1 MRSREHHCAAG
12 KTLVSVLMSYLLLV
26 SPLWATTI
34 LGMNIDEVAQGA
46 ELIFEGE
53 VVEHN
58 VRENAAGMIV
68 TYVTFRIEELIKG
81 EYDEPLLELKFT
93 GGRLGGQIMEISGL
107 RIPSPNEEGIY
118 FVESVNRNL
127 VNPLLGWSQ
136 GHYLIYEESGERR
149 VSTVSDRPVTDVLS
163 TRSVPIALRKPVSVI
178 DGDTDPA
185 TGVVASSDTPGP
197 DQALTTESFKAK
209 IRALIDR

>member
-1 MRSREHHCAAG
+1 MHFRERYDVAYR
-12 KTLVSVLMSYLLLV
+12 TLISVLMSCLLMV
-26 SPLWATTI
+26 SPLGATTI

-46 ELIFEGE
+46 EIIFEGK

-58 VRENAAGMIV
+58 VRENDMGMIV

-81 EYDEPLLELKFT
+81 EYDEQLLELKFT
-93 GGRLGGQIMEISGL
+93 GGRLDEQIMEVSGL

-136 GHYLIYEESGERR
+136 GHYLIYEQNGERR
-149 VSTVSDRPVTDVLS
+149 VSTVNNRPVTNVLS
-163 TRSVPIALRKPVSVI
+163 TQSVPVALRRPVNII

-185 TGVVASSDTPGP
+185 TGVVAPSQILDS

-209 IRALIDR
+209 VRALFDN

>member
-12 KTLVSVLMSYLLLV
+12 KTFVSVLMSYLLLV

-149 VSTVSDRPVTDVLS
+149 VSTVNDKPVTDVLS

>member
-1 MRSREHHCAAG
+1 MRSRERHCAAG

-26 SPLWATTI
+26 SPLGATTI

-58 VRENAAGMIV
+58 VRENAAGMLV

-93 GGRLGGQIMEISGL
+93 GGRLGRQIMEISGL

-149 VSTVSDRPVTDVLS
+149 VSTVNDRPVTDVLS
-163 TRSVPIALRKPVSVI
+163 TQSVPVALRNPVSVI

-185 TGVVASSDTPGP
+185 TGVVASSDSPGP
-197 DQALTTESFKAK
+197 QQALTTESFKAK

>member
-149 VSTVSDRPVTDVLS
+149 VSTVNDRPVTDVLS

>member
-1 MRSREHHCAAG
+1 MRFRERYCAAN
-12 KTLVSVLMSYLLLV
+12 KTLVSVLMSYILLV
-26 SPLWATTI
+26 SPLEATTI

-46 ELIFEGE
+46 ELIFEGK

-58 VRENAAGMIV
+58 VRENASGMIV

-93 GGRLGGQIMEISGL
+93 GGRLGRQIMEISGL

-136 GHYLIYEESGERR
+136 GHYLIYEQSGERR
-149 VSTVSDRPVTDVLS
+149 VSTVNDRPVTDVLS
-163 TRSVPIALRKPVSVI
+163 TQSVPVALRKPVSVI
-178 DGDTDPA
+178 DGDTAPA
-185 TGVVASSDTPGP
+185 TGAVAPSETLDP
-197 DQALTTESFKAK
+197 DQALTAELFKAK

>member
-46 ELIFEGE
+46 ELIFEGK

-149 VSTVSDRPVTDVLS
+149 VSTVNDRPVTDVLS
-163 TRSVPIALRKPVSVI
+163 TQSVPVALRKPVSVI

>member
-1 MRSREHHCAAG
+1 MRFRERKCAAD
-12 KTLVSVLMSYLLLV
+12 KTLVSALMSCLLLV
-26 SPLWATTI
+26 SPLGATTI

-46 ELIFEGE
+46 EVIFEGK

-58 VRENAAGMIV
+58 VRENDAGMIV

-81 EYDEPLLELKFT
+81 EYDEHLLELKFT
-93 GGRLGGQIMEISGL
+93 GGRLGGQIMEVSGL

-136 GHYLIYEESGERR
+136 GHYLIYEQNGVRR
-149 VSTVSDRPVTDVLS
+149 VSTVSERPVTDVLS
-163 TRSVPIALRKPVSVI
+163 TQSVPVVLRRPVSVI

-185 TGVVASSDTPGP
+185 TGVVAPSQTLDSDR
-197 DQALTTESFKAK
+197 ALTTESFKAK
-209 IRALIDR
+209 IRALVDN

>member
-1 MRSREHHCAAG
+1 MRSRERLCAAN
-12 KTLVSVLMSYLLLV
+12 KTLISILMSYLLLV
-26 SPLWATTI
+26 IPLGATTI

-46 ELIFEGE
+46 ELIFEGK

-136 GHYLIYEESGERR
+136 GHYLIYEESGQRR
-149 VSTVSDRPVTDVLS
+149 VSTVNDRPVTDVLS
-163 TRSVPIALRKPVSVI
+163 TQSVPVALRKPVSVI
-178 DGDTDPA
+178 DGDTEPA
-185 TGVVASSDTPGP
+185 TGVVVSSDSPDP

>member
-58 VRENAAGMIV
+58 VRENAAGMLV

-149 VSTVSDRPVTDVLS
+149 VSTVNDRPVTDVLS

>member
-1 MRSREHHCAAG
+1 MHFTERYYVVYR
-12 KTLVSVLMSYLLLV
+12 TLVSALMSCLLLV
-26 SPLWATTI
+26 SPLGATTI

-46 ELIFEGE
+46 EIIFEGK

-58 VRENAAGMIV
+58 VRENDMGMIV

-81 EYDEPLLELKFT
+81 EYGEQLLELKFT
-93 GGRLGGQIMEISGL
+93 GGRLDEQIMEVSGL

-136 GHYLIYEESGERR
+136 GHYLIYEQNGE
-149 VSTVSDRPVTDVLS
+149 LS
-163 TRSVPIALRKPVSVI
+163 
-178 DGDTDPA
+178 
-185 TGVVASSDTPGP
+185 
-197 DQALTTESFKAK
+197 
-209 IRALIDR
+209 LIHI

>member
-118 FVESVNRNL
+118 FVQSVNRNL

-149 VSTVSDRPVTDVLS
+149 VSTVNDRPVTDVLS

>member
-1 MRSREHHCAAG
+1 MRSRERLCAAN
-12 KTLVSVLMSYLLLV
+12 KTLISILMSYLLLV
-26 SPLWATTI
+26 IPLGATTI

-46 ELIFEGE
+46 DLIFEGK

-81 EYDEPLLELKFT
+81 EYDETLLELKFT

-149 VSTVSDRPVTDVLS
+149 VSTVNDRPVTDVLS
-163 TRSVPIALRKPVSVI
+163 TQSVPVALRKPVSVI

>member
-1 MRSREHHCAAG
+1 MRFRERYCAAN

-46 ELIFEGE
+46 ELIFEGK

-93 GGRLGGQIMEISGL
+93 GGRLGERIMEVSGL
-107 RIPSPNEEGIY
+107 RIPRPNEEGIY

-136 GHYLIYEESGERR
+136 GHYLIYEQNGERR
-149 VSTVSDRPVTDVLS
+149 VSTINDRPVTDILS
-163 TRSVPIALRKPVSVI
+163 TQSVPVALRRPVSVI

-185 TGVVASSDTPGP
+185 TGVVASSQTLDSAQG
-197 DQALTTESFKAK
+197 LTTESFKAK
-209 IRALIDR
+209 IRALVDN

>member
-53 VVEHN
+53 VVERN
-58 VRENAAGMIV
+58 VLDNAAGMIV

-149 VSTVSDRPVTDVLS
+149 VSTVNDRPVTDVLS

>member
-12 KTLVSVLMSYLLLV
+12 KTFVSVLMSYLLLV

-46 ELIFEGE
+46 ELIFEGK

-58 VRENAAGMIV
+58 VRENTAGMIV

-81 EYDEPLLELKFT
+81 QYDEPLLELKFT
-93 GGRLGGQIMEISGL
+93 GGSLGGQIMEISGL

-149 VSTVSDRPVTDVLS
+149 VSTVNDKPVTDVLS

>member
-1 MRSREHHCAAG
+1 MRFRERLCAAN
-12 KTLVSVLMSYLLLV
+12 KTLISILMSYLLLV
-26 SPLWATTI
+26 IPLGATTI
-34 LGMNIDEVAQGA
+34 LGMNIDEVAQDA
-46 ELIFEGE
+46 ELIFEGK

-58 VRENAAGMIV
+58 VRENAAGMID
-68 TYVTFRIEELIKG
+68 TYVTFRIQELIKG

-136 GHYLIYEESGERR
+136 GHYLIYEQDGERK
-149 VSTVSDRPVTDVLS
+149 VSTVNDRPVTDVLS
-163 TRSVPIALRKPVSVI
+163 TQSVPVALRRPVSVI

-185 TGVVASSDTPGP
+185 TGVVAPSETLDP

>member
-1 MRSREHHCAAG
+1 MHFREGNCTADKA
-12 KTLVSVLMSYLLLV
+12 LISVLMSCLLLV
-26 SPLWATTI
+26 SPLGATTI

-46 ELIFEGE
+46 ELIFEGK

-93 GGRLGGQIMEISGL
+93 GGRLGRHTMEVSGL
-107 RIPSPNEEGIY
+107 RIPSTNEEGIY

-136 GHYLIYEESGERR
+136 GHYLIYEQNGERR
-149 VSTVSDRPVTDVLS
+149 VRTVNDRPVTDILS
-163 TRSVPIALRKPVSVI
+163 TQSVPIALRRPVSVI
-178 DGDTDPA
+178 DGDTEPA
-185 TGVVASSDTPGP
+185 TGVVAPSQILDP

-209 IRALIDR
+209 IRALVDN

>member
-12 KTLVSVLMSYLLLV
+12 KTFVSVLMSYLLLV

-149 VSTVSDRPVTDVLS
+149 VSTVNDRPVTDVLS
-163 TRSVPIALRKPVSVI
+163 TQSVPVALRKPVSVI
-178 DGDTDPA
+178 DGDTEPA
-185 TGVVASSDTPGP
+185 TGVVVSSDSPDP

>member
-12 KTLVSVLMSYLLLV
+12 KTFVSVLMSYLLLV
-26 SPLWATTI
+26 SPLGATTI

-46 ELIFEGE
+46 ELIFEGK

-149 VSTVSDRPVTDVLS
+149 VSTVNDRPVTDVLS

>member
-1 MRSREHHCAAG
+1 MRSRERLCAAN
-12 KTLVSVLMSYLLLV
+12 KTLISILMSYLLLV
-26 SPLWATTI
+26 IPLGATTI

-46 ELIFEGE
+46 ELIFEGK

-81 EYDEPLLELKFT
+81 EYDETLLELKFT

-136 GHYLIYEESGERR
+136 GHYLIYEQDGERK
-149 VSTVSDRPVTDVLS
+149 VSTVNDRPVTDVLS
-163 TRSVPIALRKPVSVI
+163 TQSVPVALRKPVSVI
-178 DGDTDPA
+178 DGDTEPA
-185 TGVVASSDTPGP
+185 TGVVVSSDSPDP

>member
-26 SPLWATTI
+26 SPLGATTI

-46 ELIFEGE
+46 ELIFEGK

-149 VSTVSDRPVTDVLS
+149 VSTVNDRPVTDVLS
-163 TRSVPIALRKPVSVI
+163 TQSVPVALRKPVSVI

>member
-1 MRSREHHCAAG
+1 MRSRERLCTAN
-12 KTLVSVLMSYLLLV
+12 KTLISILMSYLLLV
-26 SPLWATTI
+26 VPLGATTI
-34 LGMNIDEVAQGA
+34 LGMNIDEVAQDA
-46 ELIFEGE
+46 ELIFEGK

-81 EYDEPLLELKFT
+81 EYDETLLELKFT

-136 GHYLIYEESGERR
+136 GHYLIYEQNGERK
-149 VSTVSDRPVTDVLS
+149 VSTVNDRPVTDVLS
-163 TRSVPIALRKPVSVI
+163 TQSVPVALRRPVSVI

-185 TGVVASSDTPGP
+185 AGVVAPSETLHP
-197 DQALTTESFKAK
+197 DQALTTDSFKAK

>member
-1 MRSREHHCAAG
+1 MRFRERYCAAN

-46 ELIFEGE
+46 ELIFEGK

-81 EYDEPLLELKFT
+81 EYDEQLLELKFT
-93 GGRLGGQIMEISGL
+93 GGRLGERIMEVSGL
-107 RIPSPNEEGIY
+107 RIPRPNEEGIY

-136 GHYLIYEESGERR
+136 GHYLIYEQNGERR
-149 VSTVSDRPVTDVLS
+149 VSTINDRPVTDILS
-163 TRSVPIALRKPVSVI
+163 TQSVPVALRRPVSVI

-185 TGVVASSDTPGP
+185 TGVVASSQTLDSAQG
-197 DQALTTESFKAK
+197 LTTESFKAK
-209 IRALIDR
+209 IRALFDN

>member
-149 VSTVSDRPVTDVLS
+149 VSTVNDRPVTDVLS
-163 TRSVPIALRKPVSVI
+163 TQSVPVALRKPVSVI

-185 TGVVASSDTPGP
+185 TGVVASSDSPGP
-197 DQALTTESFKAK
+197 QQALTTESFKAK

>member
-12 KTLVSVLMSYLLLV
+12 KTFVSVLMSYLLLV

-149 VSTVSDRPVTDVLS
+149 VSTVNDKPVTDVLS
-163 TRSVPIALRKPVSVI
+163 TQSVPVALRKPVSVI

>member
-1 MRSREHHCAAG
+1 MRSRERLCAAN
-12 KTLVSVLMSYLLLV
+12 KTLISILMSYLLLV
-26 SPLWATTI
+26 IPLGATTI

-46 ELIFEGE
+46 EIIFEGK

-58 VRENAAGMIV
+58 VRENDAGMIV

-81 EYDEPLLELKFT
+81 EYDETLLELKFT
-93 GGRLGGQIMEISGL
+93 GGRLGGQIMEVSGL

-136 GHYLIYEESGERR
+136 GHYLIYEQNGVRR
-149 VSTVSDRPVTDVLS
+149 VSTVSERPVTDVLS
-163 TRSVPIALRKPVSVI
+163 TQAVPVALRRPASVI

-185 TGVVASSDTPGP
+185 TGVLASSQTLDSAQG
-197 DQALTTESFKAK
+197 LTAESFKAK
-209 IRALIDR
+209 IRALVDN

>member
-1 MRSREHHCAAG
+1 MRFRERYCTAN

-26 SPLWATTI
+26 SPLEATTI

-46 ELIFEGE
+46 ELIFEGK

-58 VRENAAGMIV
+58 VRENTAGMIV

-81 EYDEPLLELKFT
+81 QYDEPLLELKFT
-93 GGRLGGQIMEISGL
+93 GGSLGGQIMEISGL

-136 GHYLIYEESGERR
+136 GHYLIYEQNGERK
-149 VSTVSDRPVTDVLS
+149 VSTVNDRPVTDVLS
-163 TRSVPIALRKPVSVI
+163 TQSVPVALRRPVSVI
-178 DGDTDPA
+178 DGDTAPA
-185 TGVVASSDTPGP
+185 TGVVASSQTLDS
-197 DQALTTESFKAK
+197 DQGLTTESFKAK
-209 IRALIDR
+209 IRALVDN

>member
-1 MRSREHHCAAG
+1 MRFRERYCAAN
-12 KTLVSVLMSYLLLV
+12 KTHVGVLISYLLLV

-46 ELIFEGE
+46 ELIFEGK

-58 VRENAAGMIV
+58 VRENTAGMIV

-81 EYDEPLLELKFT
+81 QYDEPLLELKFT
-93 GGRLGGQIMEISGL
+93 GGSLGGQIMEISGL

-149 VSTVSDRPVTDVLS
+149 VSTVNDRPVTDVLS
-163 TRSVPIALRKPVSVI
+163 TQSVPVALRRPVSVI
-178 DGDTDPA
+178 DGDTAPA
-185 TGVVASSDTPGP
+185 TGVVAPSETLDP

>member
-1 MRSREHHCAAG
+1 MRFRERYCAAN
-12 KTLVSVLMSYLLLV
+12 KTLFSVLMSYILLV
-26 SPLWATTI
+26 SPLEATTI

-46 ELIFEGE
+46 EIIFEGK

-58 VRENAAGMIV
+58 VRESTAGMIV

-81 EYDEPLLELKFT
+81 QYDEPLLELKFT
-93 GGRLGGQIMEISGL
+93 GGSLGGQIMEISGL

-136 GHYLIYEESGERR
+136 GHYLIYEQNGERR
-149 VSTVSDRPVTDVLS
+149 VRTVNDRPVTDILS
-163 TRSVPIALRKPVSVI
+163 TQSVPVALRRPVSVI
-178 DGDTDPA
+178 DGDTAPA
-185 TGVVASSDTPGP
+185 TGVVAPSETLDP
-197 DQALTTESFKAK
+197 DQTLTTELFKAK

>member
-1 MRSREHHCAAG
+1 MRSRERLCAAN
-12 KTLVSVLMSYLLLV
+12 KTLISILMSYLLLV
-26 SPLWATTI
+26 IPLGATTI

-46 ELIFEGE
+46 ELIFEGK

-81 EYDEPLLELKFT
+81 EYDETLLELKFT

-149 VSTVSDRPVTDVLS
+149 VSTVNDRPVTDVLS
-163 TRSVPIALRKPVSVI
+163 TQSVPVALRKPVSVI
-178 DGDTDPA
+178 DGDTEPA
-185 TGVVASSDTPGP
+185 TGVVVSSDSPDP

>member
-1 MRSREHHCAAG
+1 MRSRERHCAAG

-26 SPLWATTI
+26 SPLGATTI

-58 VRENAAGMIV
+58 VRENAAGMLV

-93 GGRLGGQIMEISGL
+93 GGRLGRQIMEISGL

-149 VSTVSDRPVTDVLS
+149 VSTVNDRPVTDVLS
-163 TRSVPIALRKPVSVI
+163 TQSVPVALRKPVSVI

-185 TGVVASSDTPGP
+185 TGVVASSDSPDP

>member
-12 KTLVSVLMSYLLLV
+12 KTFVSVLMSYLLLV

-81 EYDEPLLELKFT
+81 DYDEPLLELKFT

-149 VSTVSDRPVTDVLS
+149 VSTVNDRPVTDVLS

>member
-127 VNPLLGWSQ
+127 VNPLQGWSQ

-149 VSTVSDRPVTDVLS
+149 VSTVNDRPVTDVLS

-185 TGVVASSDTPGP
+185 TGVVASSDTQGP

>member
-1 MRSREHHCAAG
+1 MRSRERLCAAN
-12 KTLVSVLMSYLLLV
+12 KTLISILMSYLLLV
-26 SPLWATTI
+26 IPLGATTI

-46 ELIFEGE
+46 ELIFEGK

-149 VSTVSDRPVTDVLS
+149 VSTVNDRPVTDVLS
-163 TRSVPIALRKPVSVI
+163 TQSVPVALRKPVSVI
-178 DGDTDPA
+178 DGDTEPA
-185 TGVVASSDTPGP
+185 TGVVVSSDSPDP

>member
-46 ELIFEGE
+46 ELIFEGK

-149 VSTVSDRPVTDVLS
+149 VSTVNDRPVTDVLS

>member
-12 KTLVSVLMSYLLLV
+12 KTFVSVLMSYLLLV

-149 VSTVSDRPVTDVLS
+149 VSTVNDRPVTDVLS
-163 TRSVPIALRKPVSVI
+163 TQSVPVALRRPVSVI
-178 DGDTDPA
+178 DGDTAPA
-185 TGVVASSDTPGP
+185 TGVVAPSETLDP

>member
-1 MRSREHHCAAG
+1 MRSRERLCAAN
-12 KTLVSVLMSYLLLV
+12 KTLISILMSYLLLV
-26 SPLWATTI
+26 IPLGATTI
-34 LGMNIDEVAQGA
+34 LGMNIDEVAQEA
-46 ELIFEGE
+46 EIIFEGK

-149 VSTVSDRPVTDVLS
+149 VSTVNDRPVTDVLS
-163 TRSVPIALRKPVSVI
+163 TQSVPIALRKPVRVI

-185 TGVVASSDTPGP
+185 TGVVASSDTRGP